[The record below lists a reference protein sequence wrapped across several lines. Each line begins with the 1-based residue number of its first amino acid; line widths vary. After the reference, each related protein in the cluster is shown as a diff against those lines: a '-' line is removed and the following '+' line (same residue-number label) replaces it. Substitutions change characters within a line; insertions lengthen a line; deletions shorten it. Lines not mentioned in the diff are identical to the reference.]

1 MSMDFLFDHHIVP
14 AFVPVADAFASGITT
29 EAVSL
34 SNYRRATLVMPTGA
48 REDTGISNLVTVEAC
63 TTAAGGTT
71 AAMAFN
77 WRVQR
82 YSTTVDTWSAL
93 TAATSAGYNFASN
106 NTVANV
112 VWYLEVTAEDL
123 AAAVAGAQ
131 FVRAVIAET
140 ANKTITACGLW
151 ILSEPRYPQSIPI
164 QAIA

>member
-1 MSMDFLFDHHIVP
+1 MSMDFLFDHHLVP
-14 AFVPVADAFASGITT
+14 AFVPVADAFSGGITT

-34 SNYRRATLVMPTGA
+34 SNYRRATLVVLTGA

-77 WRVQR
+77 WRAQR

-93 TAATSAGYNFASN
+93 TAATSSGYNFAAN
-106 NTVANV
+106 NTAANV
-112 VWYLEVTAEDL
+112 VWFLEVTAEDV
-123 AAAVAGAQ
+123 AAAVPGAQ
-131 FVRAVIAET
+131 FVRAAIAET
-140 ANKTITACGLW
+140 ANKTITAAGLW
-151 ILSEPRYPQSIPI
+151 ILSEPRYPQSIPV